1 MPETDHT
8 TGLHAA
14 LEDFWRLRRQA
25 AVERVVAQ
33 LTGKS
38 VELLTYEDV
47 VQKLRIT
54 GRAAAQL
61 EDIPLAAIVGSVGR
75 YTDFSRSFLP
85 LQNEDQERWARVK
98 VAVSDLVGLPPIEV
112 YKIGGAYFVLD
123 GNHRVSVARELG
135 ATHIQAYITEVR
147 TRVPLSPDDQ
157 PDDLIIKAEYAAFLE
172 QTNLDELRPE
182 ANLLVTIPGQ
192 YRAFTEHIEV
202 HHYFMGLDFQRSFT
216 YPEAVAHWYDEV
228 YMPVVQVIREQ
239 GLLHEFPGRTEADLY
254 LWLAEHRA
262 ALQQQLG
269 LAVETSAAATD
280 LAAQFSPRPNRV
292 VARLGGKIGQ
302 IVDALTPDELDP
314 GPLPGQW
321 RRNRATLHRADRL
334 FADILVP
341 VSGEE
346 SGWRALES
354 ALVVARRENSQLFG
368 LHVVSPLTDT
378 VRAQQ
383 NGEAAKAVQTRFEAR
398 CAEAGVSGRLTIVT
412 GEVSRTICE
421 RSRWVDLIV
430 VNLAFPPQAGALA
443 RLGSGFRTLIRRC
456 PRPVLAVTG
465 NNFALSRPL
474 LAYDGSPKAQEALY
488 VATYIAAA
496 WGVPLTVLTVT
507 EHGRA
512 TTATLARGQEYLASH
527 GVQAECLTE
536 TGPVAETLLQV
547 AAARQT
553 DLIIMG
559 GYGYTPV
566 LEVVLGSTVDHVLR
580 AGLCPVLM
588 CR

>member
-1 MPETDHT
+1 MPELNHT
-8 TGLHAA
+8 TGLYAA
-14 LEDFWRLRRQA
+14 LQDFWRLRRQA
-25 AVERVVAQ
+25 GIERVMAQ

-38 VELLTYEDV
+38 VELLAYEDV

-54 GRAAAQL
+54 GRAGGQL
-61 EDIPLAAIVGSVGR
+61 QDIPLAAIVGSVGR

-85 LQNEDQERWARVK
+85 LQNEDQARWARVK
-98 VAVSDLVGLPPIEV
+98 MAVSDLAGLPPIEV
-112 YKIGGAYFVLD
+112 YRIGEAYFVLD

-135 ATHIQAYITEVR
+135 ATYIQAYVTEVR
-147 TRVPLSPDDQ
+147 TRVSLSPDDQ

-182 ANLLVTIPGQ
+182 ANLLVTIPGR

-228 YMPVVQVIREQ
+228 YLPVVQVIREQ
-239 GLLHEFPGRTEADLY
+239 GLLREFPGRTEADLY

-262 ALQQQLG
+262 ALQQQLS
-269 LAVETSAAATD
+269 LAVETNAAAAD

-292 VARLGGKIGQ
+292 VARLGGKIEQ
-302 IVDALTPDELDP
+302 ILDTLTPDELDS

-321 RRNRATLHRADRL
+321 RRKRQGVHRADCL
-334 FADILVP
+334 FADILAP

-346 SGWRALES
+346 NGWRALES

-368 LHVVSPLTDT
+368 LHVVSAPTDAAQT
-378 VRAQQ
+378 QQ
-383 NGEAAKAVQTRFEAR
+383 NGEAARAVQARFEAR
-398 CAEAGVSGRLTIVT
+398 CADAGVPGKLAIVT

-430 VNLAFPPQAGALA
+430 ANLAFPPQAGPLA

-456 PRPVLAVTG
+456 PRPLLAVTG
-465 NNFALSRPL
+465 ADSALSHPL

-488 VATYIAAA
+488 VATYIAGA

-507 EHGRA
+507 ESGRA
-512 TTATLARGQEYLASH
+512 TAATLARGQAYLTTH
-527 GVQAECLTE
+527 GVQAECLAE
-536 TGPVAETLLQV
+536 TGPVAETLLQI
-547 AAARQT
+547 AAARGI

>member
-1 MPETDHT
+1 MPELNHT
-8 TGLHAA
+8 TGLYAA
-14 LEDFWRLRRQA
+14 LQDFWRQRRQA
-25 AVERVVAQ
+25 GIERVMAQ

-38 VELLTYEDV
+38 VELLAYEDV

-54 GRAAAQL
+54 GRAGGQL
-61 EDIPLAAIVGSVGR
+61 QDIPLAAIVGSVGR

-85 LQNEDQERWARVK
+85 LQNEDQARWARVK
-98 VAVSDLVGLPPIEV
+98 MAGSDLAGLPPIEV
-112 YKIGGAYFVLD
+112 YRIGEAYFVLD
-123 GNHRVSVARELG
+123 GSHRVSVARELG
-135 ATHIQAYITEVR
+135 ATYIQAYVTEVR
-147 TRVPLSPDDQ
+147 TRVSLSPDDQ

-182 ANLLVTIPGQ
+182 ANLLVTIPGR

-228 YMPVVQVIREQ
+228 YLPVVQVIREQ
-239 GLLHEFPGRTEADLY
+239 GLLREFPGRTEADLY

-262 ALQQQLG
+262 ALQQQLS
-269 LAVETSAAATD
+269 LAVETNAAAAD

-292 VARLGGKIGQ
+292 VARLGGKIEQ
-302 IVDALTPDELDP
+302 ILDTLTPDELDS

-321 RRNRATLHRADRL
+321 RRKRQGVHRADCL
-334 FADILVP
+334 FADILAP

-346 SGWRALES
+346 NGWRALES

-368 LHVVSPLTDT
+368 LHVVSAPTDAAQT
-378 VRAQQ
+378 QQ
-383 NGEAAKAVQTRFEAR
+383 NGEAARAVQARFEAR
-398 CAEAGVSGRLTIVT
+398 CADAGVPGKLAIVT

-430 VNLAFPPQAGALA
+430 ANLAFPPQAGPLA

-456 PRPVLAVTG
+456 PWPLLAVTG
-465 NNFALSRPL
+465 ADSALSHPL

-488 VATYIAAA
+488 VATYIAGA

-507 EHGRA
+507 ESGRA
-512 TTATLARGQEYLASH
+512 TAATLARGQAYLTTH
-527 GVQAECLTE
+527 GVQAECLAE
-536 TGPVAETLLQV
+536 TGPVAETLLQI
-547 AAARQT
+547 AAARGI

>member
-1 MPETDHT
+1 MPELNHT
-8 TGLHAA
+8 TGLYAA
-14 LEDFWRLRRQA
+14 LQDFWRLRRQA
-25 AVERVVAQ
+25 GIERVMAQ

-38 VELLTYEDV
+38 VELLAYEDV

-54 GRAAAQL
+54 GRAGGQL
-61 EDIPLAAIVGSVGR
+61 QDIPLAAIVGSVGR

-85 LQNEDQERWARVK
+85 LQNEDQARWARVK
-98 VAVSDLVGLPPIEV
+98 MAVSDLAGLPPIEV
-112 YKIGGAYFVLD
+112 YRIGEAYFVLD

-135 ATHIQAYITEVR
+135 ATYIQAYVNEVR
-147 TRVPLSPDDQ
+147 TRVSLSPDDQ

-182 ANLLVTIPGQ
+182 ANLLVTIPGR

-228 YMPVVQVIREQ
+228 YLPVVQVIREQ
-239 GLLHEFPGRTEADLY
+239 GLLREFPGRTEADLY

-262 ALQQQLG
+262 ALQQQLS
-269 LAVETSAAATD
+269 LAVETNAAAAD

-292 VARLGGKIGQ
+292 VARLGGKIEQ
-302 IVDALTPDELDP
+302 ILDTLTPDELDS

-321 RRNRATLHRADRL
+321 RRKRQGVHRADCL
-334 FADILVP
+334 FADILAP

-346 SGWRALES
+346 NGWRALES

-368 LHVVSPLTDT
+368 LHVVSAPTDAAQT
-378 VRAQQ
+378 QQ
-383 NGEAAKAVQTRFEAR
+383 NGEAARAVQARFEAR
-398 CAEAGVSGRLTIVT
+398 CADAGVPGKLAIVT

-430 VNLAFPPQAGALA
+430 ANLAFPPQAGPLA

-456 PRPVLAVTG
+456 PRPLLAVTG
-465 NNFALSRPL
+465 ADSALSHPL

-488 VATYIAAA
+488 VATYIAGA

-507 EHGRA
+507 ESGRA
-512 TTATLARGQEYLASH
+512 TAATLARGQAYLTTH
-527 GVQAECLTE
+527 GVQAECLAE
-536 TGPVAETLLQV
+536 TGPVAETLLQI
-547 AAARQT
+547 AAARGI